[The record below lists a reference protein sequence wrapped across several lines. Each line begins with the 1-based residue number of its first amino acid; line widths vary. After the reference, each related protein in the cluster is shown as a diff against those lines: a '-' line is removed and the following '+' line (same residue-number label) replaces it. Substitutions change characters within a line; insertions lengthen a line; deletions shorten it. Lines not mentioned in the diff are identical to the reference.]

1 MFHDIPTSMLKR
13 MRALEAQDA
22 RDRTDGT
29 AHGDRLRQ
37 IPPDTGRFLAM
48 LAASAPEGDWV
59 EVGSGAGYSAMWLSL
74 ACRAKG
80 RVLTTFELSE
90 KKAAMARE
98 SLRLAGIESL
108 VELLQADALE
118 GLKKRTGVAF
128 AFLDAERSILESCYE
143 LLLPR
148 MVPGGII
155 CADNVISHKH
165 QIEDFLAKIPGDTR
179 VDSVIVPI
187 GSGVLVCRMPD

>member
-1 MFHDIPTSMLKR
+1 MFHDLAPAMLER
-13 MRALEAQDA
+13 MRVLEAQDA

-29 AHGDRLRQ
+29 PHADRLRQ
-37 IPPDTGRFLAM
+37 IPPDTGRFLAI
-48 LAASAPEGDWV
+48 LAASAPGGDWV

-74 ACRAKG
+74 ACKARG
-80 RVLTTFELSE
+80 RKLTTYELSD

-98 SLRLAGIESL
+98 TFRLAGIEPL
-108 VELLQADALE
+108 VELVQADAFAELAKRQ
-118 GLKKRTGVAF
+118 GLAF
-128 AFLDAERSILESCYE
+128 AFLDAERSILEPCYE
-143 LLLPR
+143 LILSR

-187 GSGVLVCRMPD
+187 GSGVLVCRKPG

>member
-37 IPPDTGRFLAM
+37 IPPDTGRFLAI
-48 LAASAPEGDWV
+48 LAASAPQGDWV

-74 ACRAKG
+74 ACKAKG